1 MLVVSCRNSLSRWKE
16 CYASAAADAAVVR
29 RAGTEKTGSG
39 AAQRAF
45 VLFARGAKF
54 VLARRRHPAQDGRP
68 NGTRMDKDTVEQLR
82 TPAVNAHQRMI
93 PTHPMNP
100 TIESLTS
107 SGSLHRLFIDGEWV
121 LPVGQARARVIDP
134 STEEPVA
141 QIALGSAQDVAT
153 AVAAARRAFATWS
166 VSSPQSRAA
175 LLDRV
180 HGLVLERAESFAQAI
195 SLEMGAAI
203 VAARSAH
210 VPSAAEHIRVARDL
224 AASYA
229 FLSHRGDTAIV
240 REAIGVCG
248 LITPWN
254 WPLYQ
259 ITAKVGPALAAGCTV
274 VLKPSELSPL
284 SALLF
289 AQVMQDAGF
298 PAGVFNLVN
307 GEGAEV
313 GAALAA
319 HPDVDMISI
328 TGSTRAGV
336 LVAQAAAPTVK
347 RVAQELGGKSP
358 NLILPDADF
367 ARAVAAG
374 VAAGFRNV
382 GQSCSAPTRM
392 IVPRERLAQVERLA
406 GEAVSGLVVGDP
418 RSQQTTHG
426 PVANRA
432 QFNRVQEMIEAGIAE
447 GARLVCGGPGRPPGL
462 ERGFYVRPTLFS
474 DVDPQMRIAQEE
486 IFGPVISII
495 AYDSVDEA
503 VEIANDTV
511 YGLGAHVQGQD
522 LAAARAVAARIRC
535 GQVHINNP
543 AWNPHAPFGGY
554 KRSGNGREYGVEG
567 LQEYLET
574 KAILGFGQEE
584 QA

>member
-1 MLVVSCRNSLSRWKE
+1 MNTSFIERL
-16 CYASAAADAAVVR
+16 
-29 RAGTEKTGSG
+29 AG
-39 AAQRAF
+39 
-45 VLFARGAKF
+45 
-54 VLARRRHPAQDGRP
+54 
-68 NGTRMDKDTVEQLR
+68 
-82 TPAVNAHQRMI
+82 
-93 PTHPMNP
+93 
-100 TIESLTS
+100 
-107 SGSLHRLFIDGEWV
+107 RLDRVFIDGEWV
-121 LPVGQARARVIDP
+121 LPAGTARASVIDP
-134 STEEPVA
+134 STEEAVA
-141 QIALGSAQDVAT
+141 QIALGNAQDVAA
-153 AVAAARRAFATWS
+153 AVAAARRAFASWS
-166 VSSPQSRAA
+166 SSAPEDRAA

-180 HGLVLERAESFAQAI
+180 HRLILERAETFAQAI
-195 SLEMGAAI
+195 SREMGCAIGVARAAQ
-203 VAARSAH
+203 
-210 VPSAAEHIRVARDL
+210 VPVAAEHIRVARDL
-224 AASYA
+224 ARSYRFA
-229 FLSHRGDTAIV
+229 TQRGSTLIV

-289 AQVMQDAGF
+289 AELMSDAGT
-298 PAGVFNLVN
+298 PPGVFNLVN
-307 GEGAEV
+307 GDGPEV

-319 HPDVDMISI
+319 HPDVDMVSI

-358 NLILPDADF
+358 NVILPDADL
-367 ARAVAAG
+367 ARAIPAA

-382 GQSCSAPTRM
+382 GQSCSAPTRLL
-392 IVPRERLAQVERLA
+392 VPREHLADVERLA
-406 GEAVSGLVVGDP
+406 CEAACALVVGDP
-418 RSQQTTHG
+418 RSPQTTHG

-432 QFNRVQEMIEAGIAE
+432 QFERVQDMIAVGIAE
-447 GARLVCGGPGRPPGL
+447 GARLVCGGPGRPAGL
-462 ERGFYVRPTLFS
+462 ERGYYVRPTLFS
-474 DVDPQMRIAQEE
+474 DVKPSMRIAQEE
-486 IFGPVISII
+486 IFGPVLAIM

-503 VEIANDTV
+503 VEIANGTV
-511 YGLGAHVQGQD
+511 FGLGAHVQGRD
-522 LAAARAVAARIRC
+522 LAAARAVAARIRS

-543 AWNPHAPFGGY
+543 PWSAEAPFGGY

-574 KAILGFGQEE
+574 KAILGSMNEE

>member
-1 MLVVSCRNSLSRWKE
+1 MNVSL
-16 CYASAAADAAVVR
+16 
-29 RAGTEKTGSG
+29 
-39 AAQRAF
+39 
-45 VLFARGAKF
+45 
-54 VLARRRHPAQDGRP
+54 
-68 NGTRMDKDTVEQLR
+68 VEQLKVAGR
-82 TPAVNAHQRMI
+82 
-93 PTHPMNP
+93 
-100 TIESLTS
+100 LD
-107 SGSLHRLFIDGEWV
+107 RLFIDGEWV
-121 LPVGQARARVIDP
+121 LPAGQSRASVIDP
-134 STEEPVA
+134 STEEPVT
-141 QIALGSAQDVAT
+141 QIALGTAEDVAA
-153 AVAAARRAFATWS
+153 AVAAARCAFATWS
-166 VSSPQSRAA
+166 VSSVQSRAS

-180 HGLVLERAESFAQAI
+180 HTLILERAELFAQAI

-203 VAARSAH
+203 GFARRTQ
-210 VPSAAEHIRVARDL
+210 VPVAAEHIRVARDNL
-224 AASYA
+224 TSYP
-229 FLSHRGDTAIV
+229 FLTHRGNVAIM

-289 AQVMQDAGF
+289 AEVVHDAGI
-298 PAGVFNLVN
+298 PPGVFNLVSGN
-307 GEGAEV
+307 GPEV
-313 GAALAA
+313 GAALSA

-358 NLILPDADF
+358 NVILPDADF

-392 IVPRERLAQVERLA
+392 IVPRERLQEVERLA
-406 GEAVSGLVVGDP
+406 CEAASSIVVGDP
-418 RSQQTTHG
+418 RSPQTTHG

-432 QFNRVQEMIEAGIAE
+432 QFNRVQEMIGIGIAE
-447 GARLVCGGPGRPPGL
+447 GARLVCGGSGRPEGL
-462 ERGFYVRPTLFS
+462 SRGFYCRPTIFS
-474 DVDPQMRIAQEE
+474 AVHPQMQIAQEE
-486 IFGPVISII
+486 IFGPVLALIP
-495 AYDSVDEA
+495 YDSVDEA

-511 YGLGAHVQGQD
+511 YGLGAHVQGED
-522 LAAARAVAARIRC
+522 LAAARAVAARIRS

-554 KRSGNGREYGVEG
+554 KRSGNGREYGLEG
-567 LQEYLET
+567 LEEYLET
-574 KAILGFGQEE
+574 KAILGFGQE
-584 QA
+584 QPA